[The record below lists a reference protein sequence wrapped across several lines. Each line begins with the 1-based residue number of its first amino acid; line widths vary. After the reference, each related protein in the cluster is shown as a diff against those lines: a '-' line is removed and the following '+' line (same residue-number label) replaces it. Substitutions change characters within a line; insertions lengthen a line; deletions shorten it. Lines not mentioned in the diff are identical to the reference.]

1 MYARITVL
9 EWKLG
14 HRPEG
19 MEEIISLV
27 REKIVSEAKEQKGFT
42 GLLGLLNR
50 RRGRGMVM
58 SLWETEADLQAS
70 EASGYYR
77 AQLAAAESLYGVS
90 ATLSYEETYEVVV
103 QE

>member
-9 EWKLG
+9 EWKPG

-19 MEEIISLV
+19 MEEIITLV
-27 REKIVSEAKEQKGFT
+27 REKIAPEAKQQKGFK
-42 GLLGLLNR
+42 GLLGLLDR
-50 RRGRGMVM
+50 RRVRGMVI

-70 EASGYYR
+70 EASGFYR
-77 AQLAAAESLYGVS
+77 AQLAAVGPLYGVS